1 MQVDI
6 IVNEYDSPSALAEQA
21 ALAESYGIR
30 ALWSTSYATGR
41 DPFLSLA
48 QAAQSTRKIL
58 LGPLAVSPMEL
69 HPLKITQE
77 LLTLNELCDGRAII
91 AVGAGGGVLA
101 AMGIKRSQMVES
113 VRECVEIIRA
123 ALTGEDVDLP
133 RRHLHRAPVRRALG
147 EGSAAAA
154 DLCRR
159 QPGTDVVH
167 GDGKSGWFDGQ
178 RPDSAADSIDQ
189 GNGSTKDSRKTV
201 APVKPFGVSNFWAWH
216 IKKDKEAARREACRE
231 LVLRGILRPRY
242 TELLLSKEDSD
253 FVQENKG
260 WFWHAFA
267 TGAGTIDGVPA
278 RIVDALIDGLS
289 STGDLDD
296 IDREIERFKEYES
309 LGLTEIALRVH
320 GDPVEAIKLIGERV
334 VPALVSDT
342 KACLTPIDRRSV
354 AGRVHAI
361 AVNLFRHR
369 RHRGQRLA
377 RAFNAVRI
385 HAIHFQA
392 ARMIVFES
400 RVDRWPVFGF
410 EFSQQRR
417 DDF

>member
-1 MQVDI
+1 MEVDI
-6 IVNEYDSPSALAEQA
+6 ILNEYDSPAAIAEQA

-48 QAAQSTRKIL
+48 LAAQSTRKIL
-58 LGPLAVSPMEL
+58 LGPLAISPMEL

-91 AVGAGGGVLA
+91 TVGAGGGVLA

-123 ALTGEDVDLP
+123 ALTGEDVTYEGDIYTAYQFDARWARDLP
-133 RRHLHRAPVRRALG
+133 PPQIYVGASQERMSYMATEKADGLMGSDLIPPLIRMTKGWVDEGLDRHGRTG
-147 EGSAAAA
+147 E
-154 DLCRR
+154 
-159 QPGTDVVH
+159 
-167 GDGKSGWFDGQ
+167 
-178 RPDSAADSIDQ
+178 
-189 GNGSTKDSRKTV
+189 
-201 APVKPFGVSNFWAWH
+201 PFGVSNFWAWH

-253 FVQENKG
+253 FVQENKDL
-260 WFWHAFA
+260 FWRAFA
-267 TGAGTIDGVPA
+267 SGAGTIKGAPA
-278 RIVDALIDGLS
+278 HIVDTLIDGLS

-309 LGLTEIALRVH
+309 LGLTEIAIRVH
-320 GDPVEAIKLIGERV
+320 GDPVDAITLIGERI

-342 KACLTPIDRRSV
+342 DGV
-354 AGRVHAI
+354 
-361 AVNLFRHR
+361 
-369 RHRGQRLA
+369 
-377 RAFNAVRI
+377 
-385 HAIHFQA
+385 
-392 ARMIVFES
+392 
-400 RVDRWPVFGF
+400 
-410 EFSQQRR
+410 
-417 DDF
+417 

>member
-48 QAAQSTRKIL
+48 QAAQSTRRIL

-77 LLTLNELCDGRAII
+77 LLTLNELCNGRAII

-101 AMGIKRSQMVES
+101 AMGVKRNKMVES

-123 ALTGEDVDLP
+123 ALTGEDVDY
-133 RRHLHRAPVRRALG
+133 HG
-147 EGSAAAA
+147 EIYTAHQFDARWAKDQPPPQIYVGASQERMSYMATEKADGLMGS
-154 DLCRR
+154 DLIPPLIRLTR
-159 QPGTDVVH
+159 KWVDEGLVQNGRT
-167 GDGKSGWFDGQ
+167 GQ
-178 RPDSAADSIDQ
+178 S
-189 GNGSTKDSRKTV
+189 
-201 APVKPFGVSNFWAWH
+201 FGVSNFWAWH
-216 IKKDKEAARREACRE
+216 IKKDKDAARREACRE

-296 IDREIERFKEYES
+296 IDREIERFKEYAS

-320 GDPVEAIKLIGERV
+320 GDPVEAIKLIGERI
-334 VPALVSDT
+334 VPALVSET
-342 KACLTPIDRRSV
+342 
-354 AGRVHAI
+354 
-361 AVNLFRHR
+361 
-369 RHRGQRLA
+369 RG
-377 RAFNAVRI
+377 V
-385 HAIHFQA
+385 
-392 ARMIVFES
+392 
-400 RVDRWPVFGF
+400 
-410 EFSQQRR
+410 
-417 DDF
+417 